1 MTTTLTALGPTT
13 IEMYASPSLSGI
25 MQTRPAPETDK
36 GAATDKRD
44 RYTLRPD
51 NTATCYSTSGRV
63 YLLHAAVYDG
73 AHKVYK
79 CECDRWRY
87 SAKCRHGDR
96 YQVLLDADDAAQVA
110 LLTEFPGVKHM
121 DTQPANDP
129 CAACGGIVVRAR
141 LWGRWPV
148 SKAVAAEGYLLCY
161 RPGVTTVCGCGI
173 LPKSNGGTA

>member
-1 MTTTLTALGPTT
+1 MTTLTAHGPTT

-25 MQTRPAPETDK
+25 MQTRTAPETDK
-36 GAATDKRD
+36 GAAADKKD

-79 CECDRWRY
+79 CECQAWRH
-87 SAKCRHGDR
+87 SAKCRHADR